1 MDERIFFTMEDY
13 LKLANKPP
21 TATVIVKQE
30 SKFKHWLIQLKEKTT
45 FKDVYLWLSTILNIE
60 LLIALFRILALVA

>member
-1 MDERIFFTMEDY
+1 MNEQEKMQNY
-13 LKLANKPP
+13 LELINQPQ
-21 TATVIVKQE
+21 TATVIVKQK
-30 SKFKHWLIQLKEKTT
+30 SKIKYWLRQLKEKTT